1 MADHTMH
8 PKLIT
13 PEEYF
18 APDPNIRNHRPWAE
32 VLSDR
37 IPTVSSRPDMT
48 LHSAISVHGYTFID
62 GRLTWY
68 ESILERCCA
77 LLARLRP
84 DVVEVAEQP
93 PAITYVDDEGIRR
106 RHTFDFKFT
115 TTEGRV
121 LTAVKPSALVA
132 KTGIG
137 RIVELAA
144 EQIPPSVAD
153 IVSLFTEEHLTETDL
168 FNAEAVNLATR
179 DEWPED
185 DAAVARAIAKLRGET
200 TIGDLVERSK
210 LGGYGFDAVVRAID
224 ARKLLL
230 VEYGPLD
237 FDAVVAKPSRRM
249 D

>member
-1 MADHTMH
+1 MRQT
-8 PKLIT
+8 LIT

-18 APDPNIRNHRPWAE
+18 APDPNIRDDRPWSAI
-32 VLSDR
+32 LTDR
-37 IPTVSSRPDMT
+37 KPSVSSRLMS

-77 LLARLRP
+77 LLGRLRP

-93 PAITYVDDEGIRR
+93 PPIIYVDDDGVRR
-106 RHTFDFKFT
+106 PHTFDLKFT
-115 TTEGRV
+115 TTSIGRV
-121 LTAVKPSALVA
+121 LTAVKPSGLVEKSGIARVVALA
-132 KTGIG
+132 G
-137 RIVELAA
+137 
-144 EQIPPSVAD
+144 EQIPPSIAD
-153 IVSLFTEEHLTETDL
+153 RVSLFTEQMLTETDL
-168 FNAEAVNLATR
+168 FNAEVVNLATR

-185 DAAVARAIAKLRGET
+185 DAALAKVVAKLKGET
-200 TIGDLVERSK
+200 TIGELAEHSR

-224 ARKLLL
+224 ARKLRL

-237 FDAVVAKPSRRM
+237 FDAIVTKPIKRK